1 MMATD
6 LVMQRDPSGQTPTM
20 TDDRPLLCRVS
31 PCCAHVAQTSHS
43 HVTLAGRSV
52 KLGDRR
58 SKMAIGNVHTAAL
71 EPAARGRLDASHH
84 TRSVCISKAPTMLP
98 AERNGLLLTSALAEW
113 PPCVRI
119 PSS

>member
-1 MMATD
+1 MCLRAAQALRTN
-6 LVMQRDPSGQTPTM
+6 
-20 TDDRPLLCRVS
+20 VS
-31 PCCAHVAQTSHS
+31 LS

-58 SKMAIGNVHTAAL
+58 IKMTIGNVHTAAL
-71 EPAARGRLDASHH
+71 EPAARGRLEAGHH

-98 AERNGLLLTSALAEW
+98 ADRKGLLLTSALAEW